1 MTTDPT
7 NQSLDPAALPAELKC
22 DRELEIILDEMVSS
36 APELPQDFSRRLI
49 AERPFAP
56 WEVRAASA
64 WRVPALAAGLLFA
77 ASFGVFL
84 APLWS
89 LGPGTA
95 LSVWSRVV
103 AASLSGSLSAL
114 VAAGPLL
121 AEAASKV
128 AAQSPELRAGSLVG
142 LFAAAATLLG
152 LGIAGRRRL
161 GGPLSGRG

>member
-1 MTTDPT
+1 MTMEPS
-7 NQSLDPAALPAELKC
+7 NESLDPAALPAELKC
-22 DRELEIILDEMVSS
+22 DRELEVVLDEMVGS
-36 APELPQDFSRRLI
+36 APELPRDFAGRLI

-56 WEVRAASA
+56 WEVRAARA

-77 ASFGVFL
+77 ASLGVFL

-121 AEAASKV
+121 SEAVSKL

-142 LFAAAATLLG
+142 LCAAAATLLG
-152 LGIAGRRRL
+152 LGVAGRRRL
-161 GGPLSGRG
+161 GGPLGSRG